1 MTVESIEGFVDIIL
15 HPKIE
20 QRDLKDLKPDV
31 RTVYEKRVAY
41 HNEISRLLNNE
52 MIEVT
57 EPVKEAPNNEE
68 DKEDQKQQE
77 EEEKKEEK

>member
-1 MTVESIEGFVDIIL
+1 M
-15 HPKIE
+15 
-20 QRDLKDLKPDV
+20 KDLKPDV

-41 HNEISRLLNNE
+41 QNEITRLLNND

-68 DKEDQKQQE
+68 DKEEDQKQQE